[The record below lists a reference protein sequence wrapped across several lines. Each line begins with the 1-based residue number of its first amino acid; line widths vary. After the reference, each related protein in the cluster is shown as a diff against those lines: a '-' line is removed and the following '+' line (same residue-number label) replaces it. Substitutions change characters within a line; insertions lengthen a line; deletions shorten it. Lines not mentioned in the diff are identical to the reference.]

1 MSPPHL
7 HFAIAHTRN
16 RTRCGHAVEEATS
29 AAVTAFWAP
38 PSILTSLLRRE
49 NVLLKT
55 FGMNMCLK
63 ILIEAHLLLTDQVP
77 FGPILR
83 RFRQYFVGFSGV
95 KVCFGVVCV
104 D

>member
-1 MSPPHL
+1 
-7 HFAIAHTRN
+7 
-16 RTRCGHAVEEATS
+16 
-29 AAVTAFWAP
+29 
-38 PSILTSLLRRE
+38 
-49 NVLLKT
+49 
-55 FGMNMCLK
+55 MCLK

>member
-1 MSPPHL
+1 
-7 HFAIAHTRN
+7 
-16 RTRCGHAVEEATS
+16 
-29 AAVTAFWAP
+29 
-38 PSILTSLLRRE
+38 
-49 NVLLKT
+49 
-55 FGMNMCLK
+55 MNMCLT

-83 RFRQYFVGFSGV
+83 RFRQYSVGFSGV